1 MIDARFD
8 DGEGRFTSDES
19 GARFFEASFL
29 REMLNDLT
37 LALDLGRPVF
47 LLGPGGSGKSALGGQ
62 AAMLL
67 GQRYGVAR
75 LAGRRTL
82 GLDDVVEACRQGFAP
97 EVWQQLSSP
106 RARDTGRPGDS
117 AMIVDDAETI
127 PPRFIEQ
134 LIAMSNGSPD
144 LLPSHRILFIG
155 REALADVIETGRV
168 RNNWGVPLV
177 LAMPPWPADVA
188 VPFLRHRLR
197 SAGLGTPDLLSDA
210 AIAAISADAE
220 GNPGRLLDLAQRI
233 LRPDAAPEWIEP
245 LPQSRP
251 AIGRAST
258 IIDLEPVDSS
268 TGSPADSLIGEPA
281 AVRFAEPP
289 PVLAPGPP
297 PVAGLLAR
305 WTLQSRRA
313 LQLAL
318 PVGVVIAAA
327 LLIWAFDQPPPPAPG
342 PVAALVAPPVLEPI
356 AAPPEPMAAVPPPPP
371 PVAAPTPAGP
381 TIPAETL
388 IARGDSLLA
397 GGDFA
402 AARLFYLQAV
412 RSGSA
417 KAATAVA
424 RTYDPLAL
432 GQLGVVGGHGEPAK
446 AAEWY
451 RKAVDL
457 GDPAAAEPL
466 HRLTPP

>member
-8 DGEGRFTSDES
+8 DGGDRFTSGED
-19 GARFFEASFL
+19 GARFFEAPFL
-29 REMLNDLT
+29 REMLNDVT

-47 LLGPGGSGKSALGGQ
+47 LLGAGGSGKSALGGQ
-62 AAMLL
+62 AAVLL

-82 GLDDVVEACRQGFAP
+82 GLDDVVESCRQGFAP
-97 EVWQQLSSP
+97 DVWQHLSPP
-106 RARDTGRPGDS
+106 RSRDTGRPGDS

-144 LLPSHRILFIG
+144 LLPSHRIFFIG

-177 LAMPPWPADVA
+177 LAMPPWPTDVA

-197 SAGLGTPDLLSDA
+197 SAGLGDCDLLSDA
-210 AIAAISADAE
+210 AIAAISADAK

-233 LRPDAAPEWIEP
+233 LQPDAALEWIEP
-245 LPQSRP
+245 PAQTRP
-251 AIGRAST
+251 VIGRAST
-258 IIDLEPVDSS
+258 TIDLEP
-268 TGSPADSLIGEPA
+268 A
-281 AVRFAEPP
+281 AVLFAEPP
-289 PVLAPGPP
+289 PVFAPGPP
-297 PVAGLLAR
+297 PAAGLLAR
-305 WTLQSRRA
+305 WTRRSRRA
-313 LQLAL
+313 LHLAL
-318 PVGVVIAAA
+318 PVGVVIAAG
-327 LLIWAFDQPPPPAPG
+327 LLVWAFDQPPPAPRPK
-342 PVAALVAPPVLEPI
+342 PVSALVAAPVPDVVASPEPAAVVPPPPI
-356 AAPPEPMAAVPPPPP
+356 AAPL
-371 PVAAPTPAGP
+371 PARP
-381 TIPAETL
+381 TIPAEAL

-397 GGDFA
+397 GGDFE

-412 RSGSA
+412 ESGSA

-424 RTYDPLAL
+424 KTYDPLAL
-432 GQLGVVGGHGEPAK
+432 DRLGGVGGHGEPAK

-466 HRLTPP
+466 RRLTSP